1 MEKLYGNW
9 FWWWWWLCNQKFS
22 FFVWTKVS
30 SDSIKMMILDWVLEP
45 DDDNRQD
52 GLVMI
57 FFLYKKYRLYR
68 LCVWVW
74 MRTKKFL
81 NNFFTRPWLF
91 ERFGFSFDS
100 FCFVLLT
107 GLFWPLLLLSHNDKY
122 PWIDNKVRY
131 RNFLFHFRFNKMNL
145 INITN
150 IFSRWNFLR
159 FPHTHHLNSIFR
171 LLINLTQRSTIRFY
185 LLSAENIQQKIL
197 TVSENSK
204 FSPLW
209 NPKTNEEKKSNDF
222 SIHFFRIFR

>member
-1 MEKLYGNW
+1 
-9 FWWWWWLCNQKFS
+9 
-22 FFVWTKVS
+22 
-30 SDSIKMMILDWVLEP
+30 
-45 DDDNRQD
+45 
-52 GLVMI
+52 MI

-159 FPHTHHLNSIFR
+159 FPHTHTSFEFRFSFVDQFNSTVN
-171 LLINLTQRSTIRFY
+171 NLVFFN
-185 LLSAENIQQKIL
+185 LLSAENIQQKNPDSFWKFKIFTVMESKNRWRKKNQTIFPYIFSEFFVNFWFFFFFFQLHFTIDDTHTFDNLEKNIIL
-197 TVSENSK
+197 
-204 FSPLW
+204 P
-209 NPKTNEEKKSNDF
+209 
-222 SIHFFRIFR
+222 